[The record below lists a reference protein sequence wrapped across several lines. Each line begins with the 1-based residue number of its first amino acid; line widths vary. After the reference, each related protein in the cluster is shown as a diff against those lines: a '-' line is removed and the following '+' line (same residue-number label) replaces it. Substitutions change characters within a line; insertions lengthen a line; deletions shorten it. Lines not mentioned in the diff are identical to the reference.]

1 MTGPIQLQIRQENIM
16 NSERNITNDLV
27 TEYINGFYAPLTPEL
42 GALRTES
49 EEKKVPIILK
59 ETESFLDVML
69 KITAPKRILEIGCA
83 VGYSA
88 MFFAESC
95 GADVITI
102 EKDHDMAA
110 VAAANFEK
118 LGYSGKVRVIE
129 ADGEEGTNQLIE
141 AGEEPFDMVFIDA
154 AKSHYKRFLEAAL
167 PLCKAGTVIISD
179 NVLFKARIASD
190 EYDPTGKHK
199 TNIKKM
205 REYLDFINEDPRM
218 STTVVACGDGLS
230 ISKIL

>member
-1 MTGPIQLQIRQENIM
+1 M

-42 GALRTES
+42 GQLRAKS
-49 EEKKVPIILK
+49 EENKVPIILK
-59 ETESFLDVML
+59 ETESFLNVML
-69 KITAPKRILEIGCA
+69 KVTEPKRILEIGCA

-95 GADVITI
+95 GAQVITI

-110 VAAANFEK
+110 TAAENFEI
-118 LGYSGKVRVIE
+118 LGYSDKVRVIE
-129 ADGEEGTNQLIE
+129 ADGEEGVNQLVE
-141 AGEEPFDMVFIDA
+141 AGEELFDLVFIDA
-154 AKSHYKRFLEAAL
+154 AKSHYKRFLEASL
-167 PLCKAGTVIISD
+167 LLCKPGAVIISD

-190 EYDPTGKHK
+190 QYDPTGKHK

-205 REYLDFINEDPRM
+205 REYVEFISNDPRM
-218 STTVVACGDGLS
+218 TTTVVACGDGLS
-230 ISKIL
+230 ISKLL